1 MVIYGVYIVSKSGGL
16 IFNHDHNVPKVYL
29 SILFNY
35 PIDLK
40 LVNENKKIVVSF
52 GQHDGIMVGHTLM
65 AVNGITVSGT
75 QLDDGRDAL
84 EVIEDKSNYP
94 LTLRFTRP
102 RVTTNEK
109 IFLASM
115 FYPLF
120 ALASQLSPEPKSSGI
135 ELLEADTFKLQCFQ
149 TLTGVKFM
157 IVADPAQTGLE
168 NILKRIYEI
177 YADFALKNPFYSLDM
192 PIRCELFESNLQ
204 ALLEQAEKSSNI
216 THV

>member
-16 IFNHDHNVPKVYL
+16 IFHHDHVVPKVEAECV
-29 SILFNY
+29 INTH
-35 PIDLK
+35 PMDLK
-40 LVNENKKIVVSF
+40 LVNENKKVVVSF
-52 GQHDGIMVGHTLM
+52 GQRDRVAIGHVLM
-65 AVNGITVSGT
+65 AVNGMPVNGL
-75 QLDDGRDAL
+75 QLDDASD
-84 EVIEDKSNYP
+84 VFDYINNPTNYP
-94 LTLRFTRP
+94 LTLKFTRP

-135 ELLEADTFKLQCFQ
+135 EVLEADTFKLHCFQ

-157 IVADPAQTGLE
+157 IVSEPGQVGLDA
-168 NILKRIYEI
+168 LLRKIYEL
-177 YADFALKNPFYSLDM
+177 YADYALKNPFYSLDM

-204 ALLEQAEKSSNI
+204 SLLDQPDKSIVSHI
-216 THV
+216 